1 MEETLAFQKMLE
13 IDLLK
18 NLEKINFEILNRILK
33 LEGFNQ
39 KLNLSKFKV

>member
-18 NLEKINFEILNRILK
+18 NLEKINFEIINRILK
-33 LEGFNQ
+33 LEGLNQ